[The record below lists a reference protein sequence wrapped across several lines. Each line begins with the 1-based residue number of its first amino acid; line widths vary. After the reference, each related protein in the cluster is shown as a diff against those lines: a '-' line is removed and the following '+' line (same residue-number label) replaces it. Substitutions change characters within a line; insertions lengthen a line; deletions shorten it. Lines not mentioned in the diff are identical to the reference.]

1 MENLSDPD
9 KIHNTVKDLIKTS
22 NQELLVILPTVN
34 TFYRYEREGIIR
46 ALKEETEH

>member
-22 NQELLVILPTVN
+22 NQELLVTYPQSTPSIDMK
-34 TFYRYEREGIIR
+34 GR
-46 ALKEETEH
+46 A